1 MSFVVIFLKKPEGGI
16 NGLIYVT
23 NKWMPCQIGI
33 EKPIHSITH
42 NYISIKLKILNHVYT
57 IQTWR
62 TAPPTPKPITSP
74 SLLWAPELHRA
85 AGAAAL
91 DLRFVLLWFSISPTF
106 GFRDFDGFGI
116 IFWISICLYWYG
128 FCWFGMDFSF
138 IFLVFS
144 WVLIRLLSGRF
155 KP

>member
-1 MSFVVIFLKKPEGGI
+1 MS
-16 NGLIYVT
+16 
-23 NKWMPCQIGI
+23 CQIGI
-33 EKPIHSITH
+33 EKPIHSITR

-74 SLLWAPELHRA
+74 PLLWAPELHRA
-85 AGAAAL
+85 AGAAAHVVYEADAAAP
-91 DLRFVLLWFSISPTF
+91 DLRFVLLWISIFPNF